1 MKELVDLH
9 FGLHKIIFMKQKYVY
24 IVFFYFSSRNFSIVF
39 DWIFFLPIIVGK
51 NKIFKSAIDYGPK
64 YFDLFFQTDPKKA
77 ENFDNQFKTMTLRL
91 SYSEQSVLDQ
101 MQGDEFEGFDFV
113 NDNFYQYRNSAFIP
127 QYS

>member
-1 MKELVDLH
+1 
-9 FGLHKIIFMKQKYVY
+9 MKQKYVY
-24 IVFFYFSSRNFSIVF
+24 IVFFTFLVEILAYLIEL
-39 DWIFFLPIIVGK
+39 FFCLLQQEK
-51 NKIFKSAIDYGPK
+51 NTIFKSAIDYGPK

>member
-1 MKELVDLH
+1 
-9 FGLHKIIFMKQKYVY
+9 
-24 IVFFYFSSRNFSIVF
+24 
-39 DWIFFLPIIVGK
+39 
-51 NKIFKSAIDYGPK
+51 
-64 YFDLFFQTDPKKA
+64 
-77 ENFDNQFKTMTLRL
+77 MTLRL

>member
-1 MKELVDLH
+1 MKELADLH
-9 FGLHKIIFMKQKYVY
+9 FGMHRLNN
-24 IVFFYFSSRNFSIVF
+24 FYEIEICIYCSNFSIF

>member
-1 MKELVDLH
+1 MKELVNLH
-9 FGLHKIIFMKQKYVY
+9 FGMHRLNN
-24 IVFFYFSSRNFSIVF
+24 FYE
-39 DWIFFLPIIVGK
+39 IVGK
-51 NKIFKSAIDYGPK
+51 NKTFKAAIGRLWSQK
-64 YFDLFFQTDPKKA
+64 FWFVFQTDPKKA